1 MRGVVRPDMGR
12 EAREAA
18 RVDHLAWLAA
28 QRQSRRDHRKRL
40 NSDTQQPADDGDY
53 LLQAEQHIIS
63 TGARPPFLAA
73 DEDSMP
79 SHATSLLD
87 DDRLYDEEI
96 IAYRSLSMPGS
107 DDALDGDRMHTAF
120 LSPEA
125 SEREDDESESDAS
138 WLADG
143 HPPLLKRQRAF
154 EYGRV
159 DDLSAFVFA

>member
-40 NSDTQQPADDGDY
+40 NKDTQQPADDGDY

-73 DEDSMP
+73 DEESMP
-79 SHATSLLD
+79 SHASRLD

-138 WLADG
+138 WLAEG

>member
-40 NSDTQQPADDGDY
+40 NKDTQQPADDGDY

-73 DEDSMP
+73 DEESMP
-79 SHATSLLD
+79 SHASRLT

-138 WLADG
+138 WLAEG

>member
-40 NSDTQQPADDGDY
+40 NKDTQQPADDGDY

-73 DEDSMP
+73 DEESMP
-79 SHATSLLD
+79 SHASRLT

-125 SEREDDESESDAS
+125 SERDDDESESDAS
-138 WLADG
+138 WLAEG